1 MVIVN
6 YQLSIVNCS
15 LLIVNRHILKERHR
29 VYSFLSCGRRRVAP
43 LALALF
49 QPSYQLGRAG
59 PVGTDGTDVAGQV
72 SCHQLEQDHVD
83 VFENV
88 VHRPPGLGGQLSNHA
103 EEAMGRFGVSLR

>member
-1 MVIVN
+1 MKNDELVF
-6 YQLSIVNCS
+6 YG
-15 LLIVNRHILKERHR
+15 HISEERRR

-59 PVGTDGTDVAGQV
+59 PVGTDVAGQV